1 MENNSNIKNNN
12 NLENNNDNSNNNN
25 NDNHNDNDKNKN
37 NDKNNNDNN
46 NANDNIVENEATF
59 LKLKSFLDSNN
70 ISYNL
75 LTHPPA
81 KTSEEVAKLR
91 GTPLETGAKSMIIK
105 IDDGFIEIVIQANKK
120 FLSKPAKKYFNTNCL
135 RFAYKDELENLTHC
149 LQGAVPP
156 FGSLFGLKT
165 YVDKSLFEN
174 KNYDY
179 ISFNGGLRG
188 KSFQI
193 KKEDYQK
200 IENPILIEICK

>member
-1 MENNSNIKNNN
+1 MEIKNSNEKNNEKNNENNKNSN
-12 NLENNNDNSNNNN
+12 ENNKNSNENNNN
-25 NDNHNDNDKNKN
+25 NNE
-37 NDKNNNDNN
+37 
-46 NANDNIVENEATF
+46 IENESTF
-59 LKLKSFLDSNN
+59 IKLKSFFDTNN
-70 ISYNL
+70 ISYKL

-105 IDDGFIEIVIQANKK
+105 IDEGFIEIVIPANKK

-135 RFAYKDELENLTHC
+135 RFAYQNELDNLTHC

-165 YVDKSLFEN
+165 YVDKSLFDNE
-174 KNYDY
+174 NYDY

-193 KKEDYQK
+193 KKEDYKK

>member
-1 MENNSNIKNNN
+1 MEIKNSNENNEKNN
-12 NLENNNDNSNNNN
+12 ENSNE
-25 NDNHNDNDKNKN
+25 KN
-37 NDKNNNDNN
+37 NENSNEKNNENSNE
-46 NANDNIVENEATF
+46 IENESTF
-59 LKLKSFLDSNN
+59 NKLKSFFDTNN
-70 ISYNL
+70 ISYKL
-75 LTHPPA
+75 LTHAPA

-105 IDDGFIEIVIQANKK
+105 IDDGFIEIVIPANKK

-135 RFAYKDELENLTHC
+135 RFAYKNELDNLTHC

-165 YVDKSLFEN
+165 YVDKSLFDNE
-174 KNYDY
+174 NYDY

-193 KKEDYQK
+193 KKEDYKK

>member
-1 MENNSNIKNNN
+1 MEKNNENSNEKNKENSNENSNEKNNENSNENNN
-12 NLENNNDNSNNNN
+12 NE
-25 NDNHNDNDKNKN
+25 
-37 NDKNNNDNN
+37 
-46 NANDNIVENEATF
+46 IENESTF
-59 LKLKSFLDSNN
+59 NKLKSFFDTNN
-70 ISYNL
+70 ISYKL
-75 LTHPPA
+75 LTHAPA

-105 IDDGFIEIVIQANKK
+105 IDEGFIEIVIPANKK

-135 RFAYKDELENLTHC
+135 RFAYKNELDNLTHC

-165 YVDKSLFEN
+165 YVDKSLFDNE
-174 KNYDY
+174 NYDY

-193 KKEDYQK
+193 KKEDYKK

>member
-1 MENNSNIKNNN
+1 METKNSENNN
-12 NLENNNDNSNNNN
+12 NNNNNNNEKTTENNNSNNNN
-25 NDNHNDNDKNKN
+25 EIED
-37 NDKNNNDNN
+37 
-46 NANDNIVENEATF
+46 ESTF
-59 LKLKSFLDSNN
+59 NKLKSFLDSNS
-70 ISYNL
+70 ISYKL

-105 IDDGFIEIVIQANKK
+105 IDDGFIEIVIPANKK

-135 RFAYKDELENLTHC
+135 RFAYKEELENLTHC

-165 YVDKSLFEN
+165 YVDKSLFDNE
-174 KNYDY
+174 NYDY

-193 KKEDYQK
+193 KKDDYK
-200 IENPILIEICK
+200 KVESPILIEICK

>member
-1 MENNSNIKNNN
+1 MEKNNENSNEKNKENSNENSNEKNNENSNENNN
-12 NLENNNDNSNNNN
+12 NE
-25 NDNHNDNDKNKN
+25 
-37 NDKNNNDNN
+37 
-46 NANDNIVENEATF
+46 IENESTF
-59 LKLKSFLDSNN
+59 NKLKSFLDTNN
-70 ISYNL
+70 ISYKL
-75 LTHPPA
+75 LTHAPA

-105 IDDGFIEIVIQANKK
+105 IDDGFIEIVIPANKK

-135 RFAYKDELENLTHC
+135 RFAYKNELDNLTHC

-165 YVDKSLFEN
+165 YVDKSLFDNE
-174 KNYDY
+174 NYDY

-193 KKEDYQK
+193 KKEDYKK

>member
-1 MENNSNIKNNN
+1 METKISENKNN
-12 NLENNNDNSNNNN
+12 EKNSTENNNN
-25 NDNHNDNDKNKN
+25 NNE
-37 NDKNNNDNN
+37 
-46 NANDNIVENEATF
+46 IENESTF
-59 LKLKSFLDSNN
+59 NKLKSFFDSNS
-70 ISYNL
+70 ISYKL

-105 IDDGFIEIVIQANKK
+105 IDEGFIEIVIPANKK

-165 YVDKSLFEN
+165 YVDKSLFDNEN
-174 KNYDY
+174 FDY

-193 KKEDYQK
+193 KKDDYKK

>member
-1 MENNSNIKNNN
+1 MEIKNSNEKNSEKNNENSNEKNNENSNENNN
-12 NLENNNDNSNNNN
+12 NE
-25 NDNHNDNDKNKN
+25 
-37 NDKNNNDNN
+37 
-46 NANDNIVENEATF
+46 IENELTF
-59 LKLKSFLDSNN
+59 TKLKSFLDTNN
-70 ISYNL
+70 ISYKL
-75 LTHPPA
+75 LTHAPA

-105 IDDGFIEIVIQANKK
+105 IDDGFIEIVIPANKK

-135 RFAYKDELENLTHC
+135 RFAYKNELDNLTHC

-165 YVDKSLFEN
+165 YVDKSLFDNE
-174 KNYDY
+174 NYDY

-193 KKEDYQK
+193 KKEDYKK

>member
-1 MENNSNIKNNN
+1 MEKNNENSNEKNNENSNEKNNENSNENNN
-12 NLENNNDNSNNNN
+12 NE
-25 NDNHNDNDKNKN
+25 
-37 NDKNNNDNN
+37 
-46 NANDNIVENEATF
+46 IENESTF
-59 LKLKSFLDSNN
+59 NKLKSFLDTNN
-70 ISYNL
+70 ISYKL
-75 LTHPPA
+75 LTHAPA

-105 IDDGFIEIVIQANKK
+105 IDDGFIEIVIPANKK

-135 RFAYKDELENLTHC
+135 RFAYKNELDNLTHC

-165 YVDKSLFEN
+165 YVDKSLFDNE
-174 KNYDY
+174 NYDY

-193 KKEDYQK
+193 KKEDYKK

>member
-1 MENNSNIKNNN
+1 MEIKNSNEKNNEKNNENSNEKNNENNNENSNEKNNN
-12 NLENNNDNSNNNN
+12 E
-25 NDNHNDNDKNKN
+25 
-37 NDKNNNDNN
+37 
-46 NANDNIVENEATF
+46 IENESTF
-59 LKLKSFLDSNN
+59 NKLKSFFDTNN
-70 ISYNL
+70 ISYKL
-75 LTHPPA
+75 LTHAPA

-105 IDDGFIEIVIQANKK
+105 IDDGFIEIVIPANKK

-135 RFAYKDELENLTHC
+135 RFAYKNELDNLTHC

-165 YVDKSLFEN
+165 YVDKSLFDNE
-174 KNYDY
+174 NYDY

-193 KKEDYQK
+193 KKEDYKK